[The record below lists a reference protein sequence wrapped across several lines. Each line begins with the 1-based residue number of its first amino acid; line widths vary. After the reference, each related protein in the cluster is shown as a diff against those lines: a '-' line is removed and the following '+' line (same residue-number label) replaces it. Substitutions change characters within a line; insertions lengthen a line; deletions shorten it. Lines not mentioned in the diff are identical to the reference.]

1 MESIPALKDV
11 IQSFGKAIIKA
22 PWSSS
27 GRGVRYI
34 DQAMDAAITSWA
46 ARVISQQGGIMVEPY
61 YNKIKDF
68 GMEFYVD
75 ADGVHYAGLS
85 VFHTINGAYV
95 GNSLSTED
103 EKRQMLAPYVDNR
116 VLDSV
121 AEHLTHLL
129 NNHLKGKYQGPLGVD
144 MMVVAN
150 QNTATDTTSGFF
162 VHPVVEI
169 NLRRTMGHVALSLSK
184 EDRFQQRM
192 MRVDYDGSHYHLH
205 TIHKEQRF

>member
-61 YNKIKDF
+61 YNKMKDF
-68 GMEFYVD
+68 GMEFFVD
-75 ADGVHYAGLS
+75 VAGVHYAGLS

-116 VLDSV
+116 VLDRL
-121 AEHLTHLL
+121 AEHLTQLL
-129 NNHLKGKYQGPLGVD
+129 NDHLKGKYQGPLGVD

-150 QNTATDTTSGFF
+150 QNTAADTPSGFF

-184 EDRFQQRM
+184 EERFQQRM
-192 MRVDYDGSHYHLH
+192 MRVDYDGAHYHLH